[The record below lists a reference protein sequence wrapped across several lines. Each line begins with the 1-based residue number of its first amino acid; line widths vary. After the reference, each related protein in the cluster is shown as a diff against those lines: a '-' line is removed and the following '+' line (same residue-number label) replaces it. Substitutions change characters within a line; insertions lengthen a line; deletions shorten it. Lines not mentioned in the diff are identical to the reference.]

1 MKRDLITA
9 GPFIPDMLT
18 ILAMT
23 GWISPE
29 TGTTA
34 VGATLATA
42 LTVGAD
48 MAAVS
53 AGCIT
58 ASIIAVGA
66 IMLEVLLQR
75 EAVDSG
81 AMALVGIVSVV
92 AADMDLPAAEDMAGG
107 IVEAKLA
114 SVAQREVEDVANT
127 ATYLKWQ
134 RRIGKPFAVA
144 INPIHAFR
152 TYNQSA
158 VNRCVSSD
166 SRTQ

>member
-1 MKRDLITA
+1 
-9 GPFIPDMLT
+9 MLT

-114 SVAQREVEDVANT
+114 SVAQREV
-127 ATYLKWQ
+127 
-134 RRIGKPFAVA
+134 
-144 INPIHAFR
+144 
-152 TYNQSA
+152 
-158 VNRCVSSD
+158 
-166 SRTQ
+166 